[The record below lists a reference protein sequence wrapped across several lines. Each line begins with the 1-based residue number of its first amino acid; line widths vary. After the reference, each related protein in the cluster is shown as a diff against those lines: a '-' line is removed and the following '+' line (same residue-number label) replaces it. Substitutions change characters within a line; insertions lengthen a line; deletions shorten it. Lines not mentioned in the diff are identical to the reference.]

1 MTDETL
7 PPDLWQETRRAA
19 EAWGRHVG
27 SSRGDASGPAGAGQ
41 VLALPELDEPRLAW
55 AVLRREE
62 GDRLLLVAAD
72 VNPLVGSGDIA
83 ATAITGPT
91 GPMASPLTLRC
102 RFAVRVSER
111 EIGPATLLGILPP
124 EALARADSRWRAV
137 MEQGLEGQ
145 PVGTFSEQE
154 TEEDPEYQD
163 WIEDVVRPAAG
174 KLEARAGTSAPSS
187 PPAIPFPTRPRSE
200 HPPQPRGA
208 WMRWAAV
215 LAFVLLGAGSGFLWW
230 RQGREIAGLRVAAEV
245 ERAVHLQAIAQLEAR
260 RTDLEAQYRE
270 QIQKAGQDRAR
281 LESEHRARLQE
292 LETQIEKLRQATEIR
307 NPVLAIFDLPGTQR
321 GTKDVEVG
329 PGVSHVMLLIPVTD
343 PAETEFEIEIL
354 EQGSGKRIWLQ
365 KGLRPD
371 VIGEVRL
378 GIPTALLPP
387 GDYRL
392 ILSRR
397 DNGKLIK
404 VREEGITIAE
414 EPRRR
419 PPRF

>member
-7 PPDLWQETRRAA
+7 PSDLWQETRRAA
-19 EAWGRHVG
+19 EAWGRHAG
-27 SSRGDASGPAGAGQ
+27 SRGDASGPIGAGQ

-62 GDRLLLVAAD
+62 EDLLLVAAD
-72 VNPLVGSGDIA
+72 VNPLVGSGDVA
-83 ATAITGPT
+83 ATAATGPV
-91 GPMASPLTLRC
+91 ASPLTLRC

-111 EIGPATLLGILPP
+111 EIGPATLLGTLPP
-124 EALARADSRWRAV
+124 EALARADSRWQA
-137 MEQGLEGQ
+137 LTEGR

-174 KLEARAGTSAPSS
+174 KLETRAGTAAPAP
-187 PPAIPFPTRPRSE
+187 PPAIPFPTQPRSE
-200 HPPQPRGA
+200 PPPSPRGA

-215 LAFVLLGAGSGFLWW
+215 LAFVLLGAGSGFLGW
-230 RQGREIAGLRVAAEV
+230 RQSQEIAVLRAAAEA
-245 ERAVHLQAIAQLEAR
+245 EEAAHRQAIVELEAR
-260 RTDLEAQYRE
+260 RRDLETQYRE
-270 QIQKAGQDRAR
+270 QLQKAGQDRAR
-281 LESEHRARLQE
+281 LESEHQARLHE
-292 LETQIEKLRQATEIR
+292 LEMQIEKLRQATEIR

-321 GTKDVEVG
+321 GTKRVDVG
-329 PGVSHVMLLIPVTD
+329 PGASHVVLLIPVND
-343 PAETEFEIEIL
+343 LAGAELEIEIL
-354 EQGSGKRIWLQ
+354 EQSSGERIWFQ

-371 VIGEVRL
+371 DAGEVL
-378 GIPTALLPP
+378 PIVPTALLPP

-397 DNGKLIK
+397 DNGKLLK
-404 VREEGITIAE
+404 VREQGITIVE

>member
-19 EAWGRHVG
+19 EAWGRHAA
-27 SSRGDASGPAGAGQ
+27 SSRGDGPGPAGTGQ

-62 GDRLLLVAAD
+62 EKLLLVAAD
-72 VNPLVGSGDIA
+72 VNPLVGSGDVA
-83 ATAITGPT
+83 ATAATGPV
-91 GPMASPLTLRC
+91 ASPLTLRC
-102 RFAVRVSER
+102 RFAVWVSER
-111 EIGPATLLGILPP
+111 ESGPAALLGILPL
-124 EALARADSRWRAV
+124 EELARADARWQAV
-137 MEQGLEGQ
+137 TEGR
-145 PVGTFSEQE
+145 PAGTFSEQE

-174 KLEARAGTSAPSS
+174 KLEARAGTAAPTSL
-187 PPAIPFPTRPRSE
+187 PATPLPTRSRSE
-200 HPPQPRGA
+200 RPPPPRGA

-230 RQGREIAGLRVAAEV
+230 RQGQEIAGLRAAMEA
-245 ERAVHLQAIAQLEAR
+245 EEAAHRQALAELEAR
-260 RTDLEAQYRE
+260 RRNLETRYRE

-281 LESEHRARLQE
+281 LESEHQARLRD
-292 LETQIEKLRQATEIR
+292 LETRIEKLRQATEIR
-307 NPVLAIFDLPGTQR
+307 NPVLASFDLPGTLR
-321 GTKDVEVG
+321 GSIRVTVG
-329 PGVSHVMLLIPVTD
+329 PEASHVVLLIPVND
-343 PAETEFEIEIL
+343 PAGAELEIEIL
-354 EQGSGKRIWLQ
+354 EQSSGQRIWLQ
-365 KGLRPD
+365 KGLRPYI
-371 VIGEVRL
+371 VGEVRL

-397 DNGKLIK
+397 DNGKLLK
-404 VREEGITIAE
+404 VREQGITIEE